1 MGCAIE
7 TSKPKRRRKGLST
20 ARPYSELS
28 EEAKERALNWWR
40 EHERHDFDADG
51 MTELLL
57 EVLDYEYGID
67 VSRTTR
73 KYGSGKTYDRPDI
86 EWSFSYC
93 QGDGVSFKGEVDIE
107 KLIAHGVPGCEYF
120 SHHAEKLAQLWRI
133 VQVLEALLPG
143 DYPPE
148 WDIGF
153 DRSNNYARDHAYV
166 KWDCHEQ
173 RTEDETRTLD
183 GLRAAMQDV
192 LDAIYDDAC
201 HRLEKIG
208 YAEVEHQDSDEYIAE
223 MLENNPHIL
232 FDEEGDMA

>member
-1 MGCAIE
+1 MGCAVE
-7 TSKPKRRRKGLST
+7 TQKPCRRRKSVPE

-28 EEAKERALNWWR
+28 EEAKKRARDWGRERER
-40 EHERHDFDADG
+40 EDFDVDG

-133 VQVLEALLPG
+133 AQVLEAVLLG
-143 DYPPE
+143 DHPLW

-153 DRSNNYARDHAYV
+153 DRSNDYARDHAYV
-166 KWDCHEQ
+166 RWHCYEE

-183 GLRAAMQDV
+183 GLEAAMQDV

-201 HRLEKIG
+201 HRLKKIG
-208 YAEVEHQDSDEYIAE
+208 YAEVEYRNSDEYVDE
-223 MLENNPHIL
+223 MLTNNPHIL